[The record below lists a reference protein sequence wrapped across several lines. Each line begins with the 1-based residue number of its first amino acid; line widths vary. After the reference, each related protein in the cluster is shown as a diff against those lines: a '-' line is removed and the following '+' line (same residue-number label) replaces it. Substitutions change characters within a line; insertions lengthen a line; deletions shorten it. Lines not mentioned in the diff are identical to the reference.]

1 MLASPPPALAAL
13 VDELTGE
20 LRRRF
25 SELANEPRP
34 DLDDGERAP
43 RVYSDTVAKLS
54 RLRLDHEKKALTAR
68 IASGQSDLAEKQ
80 RQLEQRRPAGS
91 SKAG

>member
-1 MLASPPPALAAL
+1 VPPPRALAAL
-13 VDELTGE
+13 VDELAGE

-25 SELANEPRP
+25 SELTNEPRP
-34 DLDDGERAP
+34 ELDDAERAP
-43 RVYSDTVAKLS
+43 KIFFDTFSKLS
-54 RLRLDHEKKALTAR
+54 RLRLDHEQKALTAR

-80 RQLEQRRPAGS
+80 RQLERRRLTGS